1 MSSNFFYILNIL
13 LYIISLKIFLVIF
26 KLNYKF
32 PFRYAD
38 LFAFTFNIIFFVSFG
53 YFLYGAGT
61 AIAILFINLNLF
73 YIFFHLI
80 NMIITSPRTKI
91 ILDLMESKN
100 NKINFRKYSQK
111 YNYKIMVKNRIR
123 RLKTNNQILFKNNK
137 ITLKKNEFNFFSLIS
152 FVFRTIEK
160 F

>member
-1 MSSNFFYILNIL
+1 
-13 LYIISLKIFLVIF
+13 
-26 KLNYKF
+26 
-32 PFRYAD
+32 
-38 LFAFTFNIIFFVSFG
+38 
-53 YFLYGAGT
+53 
-61 AIAILFINLNLF
+61 
-73 YIFFHLI
+73 
-80 NMIITSPRTKI
+80 MIITSPRTKI

-100 NKINFRKYSQK
+100 SKINFRKYSQK

-137 ITLKKNEFNFFSLIS
+137 IILRKNEFNFFSLIS

>member
-1 MSSNFFYILNIL
+1 
-13 LYIISLKIFLVIF
+13 
-26 KLNYKF
+26 
-32 PFRYAD
+32 
-38 LFAFTFNIIFFVSFG
+38 
-53 YFLYGAGT
+53 
-61 AIAILFINLNLF
+61 
-73 YIFFHLI
+73 
-80 NMIITSPRTKI
+80 MIITSPRTKI